1 MDKIERNKYIAIVWL
16 IAPLMGWIAAIKKTE
31 TLTAPKLLTLF
42 EIAKHTHEKTALL
55 VGLGAGVVLAIVLT
69 WLLVELYSS
78 PFTGQHFR
86 LFLRGTKIVSSEK
99 LKRLTR
105 EKTPQVEIGN
115 IPVPTSVEKT
125 HILVGGSTGTGKSVV
140 IRGLVYSGLLRRD
153 RFIIC
158 DPNGDLV
165 SKFYQEGDRI
175 LNPYDSR
182 SEGWTFYN
190 EIRHDYDYKRY
201 ALSIVPRGQSAE
213 EEAWCSFGRLLLS
226 ECAKKLAMVGTPS
239 VSALFHWCTI
249 AEPKDL
255 KAFLVDTAAESLFV
269 GADRALA
276 SARFILADKLPGHLE
291 MPPGDFSIRRF
302 LEDDQSGN
310 LFLTWREDMA
320 VALRPLIS
328 AWVDVVCTS
337 ILSLPESD
345 SRRIWLSLDEL
356 ASLEKL
362 SSLQDFLTKGR
373 KHGGRAIAGLQTVS
387 QLDDLYGTKE
397 AQTLRACF
405 RSLVVLG
412 GANSDPRTAEEMS
425 KALGEHEVIRE
436 NRQRGATSSQHRT
449 NRERVIM
456 PSEIVGMPDLNAI
469 VAFSGDLPIARV
481 KFKYQTFKKQVE
493 PFMERSAMLGD
504 CDMTTANRNM
514 P

>member
-1 MDKIERNKYIAIVWL
+1 MNMDKIERNKYIAAVWL
-16 IAPLMGWIAAIKKTE
+16 MMPLMGWLVAVKRTE
-31 TLTAPKLLTLF
+31 NLVTPKFWALF

-55 VGLGAGVVLAIVLT
+55 IGVGAGIVLAIALT

-78 PFTGQHFR
+78 PFSGQYFR
-86 LFLRGTKIVSSEK
+86 QFLRGTKIVTPGR
-99 LKRLTR
+99 LKRITR
-105 EKTPQVEIGN
+105 EKTMQVKIGDV
-115 IPVPTSVEKT
+115 PVPTGVETT

-140 IRGLVYSGLLRRD
+140 IRGLVYSGLMRRD

-165 SKFYQEGDRI
+165 SKFYREGDRI
-175 LNPYDSR
+175 LNPYDTR
-182 SEGWTFYN
+182 SEGWSFYN

-213 EEAWCSFGRLLLS
+213 EESWRSFGRLLLS
-226 ECAKKLAMVGTPS
+226 ECARKLAMIGNPS
-239 VSALFHWCTI
+239 VHALFRWCTI
-249 AEPKDL
+249 AEPKEL
-255 KAFLVDTAAESLFV
+255 KSFLVDTAAESLFV

-291 MPPGDFSIRRF
+291 MPPGEFSIRRF

-345 SRRIWLSLDEL
+345 TRRIWLSLDEL

-387 QLDDLYGTKE
+387 QLDDIYGIKE

-412 GANSDPRTAEEMS
+412 GANSDPATAEEMS

-436 NRQRGATSSQHRT
+436 NRNRSVRNTSLQHRT

-456 PSEIVGMPDLNAI
+456 PSEIVGMSDLNGI
-469 VAFSGDLPIARV
+469 VAFAGDLPITRV
-481 KFKYQTFKKQVE
+481 KFQYQKFKKQTE
-493 PFMERSAMLGD
+493 PFVERHAII
-504 CDMTTANRNM
+504 
-514 P
+514 

>member
-1 MDKIERNKYIAIVWL
+1 MDKTERNQYIAIVWL
-16 IAPLMGWIAAIKKTE
+16 LMPLIGWFIAVKKTE
-31 TLTAPKLLTLF
+31 PLTAPKIKALF
-42 EIAKHTHEKTALL
+42 EIAKHTHEKIPLL
-55 VGLGAGVVLAIVLT
+55 IGIGAGIALAIVLT
-69 WLLVELYSS
+69 WLLIELYSS
-78 PFTGQHFR
+78 PFTRQHFKH
-86 LFLRGTKIVSSEK
+86 FLRGTKIVTAEK
-99 LKRLTR
+99 LKRLTS
-105 EKTPQVEIGN
+105 EKGPQVQIGE
-115 IPVPTSVEKT
+115 IPVPTGVETT

-153 RFIIC
+153 RFVIC

-165 SKFYQEGDRI
+165 SKFYRDGDRI
-175 LNPYDSR
+175 LNPYDTR

-190 EIRHDYDYKRY
+190 EIRNDYDYKRY

-213 EEAWCSFGRLLLS
+213 EESWRSFGRLLLA
-226 ECAKKLAMVGTPS
+226 ECAKKLASVGNPS
-239 VSALFHWCTI
+239 VHDLFHWCTI

-255 KAFLVDTAAESLFV
+255 KAFLTDTAAESLFV

-276 SARFILADKLPGHLE
+276 SARFILADKLPGHLD
-291 MPPGDFSIRRF
+291 MPPGEFSIRRF

-337 ILSLPESD
+337 ILSLPESRT
-345 SRRIWLSLDEL
+345 RRIWLSLDEL

-373 KHGGRAIAGLQTVS
+373 KHGGRAIAGLQMVS
-387 QLDDLYGTKE
+387 QLDDLYGIKE

-412 GANSDPRTAEEMS
+412 GANSDSATAEEMS
-425 KALGEHEVIRE
+425 RALGEHEVIRD
-436 NRQRGATSSQHRT
+436 NTPSSIRDTNPRQRT
-449 NRERVIM
+449 NRERVVM
-456 PSEIVGMPDLNAI
+456 PSEIVDMPDLNAI
-469 VAFSGDLPIARV
+469 VAFAGDLPIARV
-481 KFKYQTFKKQVE
+481 KLEYQQFKKQVE
-493 PFMERSAMLGD
+493 PFIECSALSG
-504 CDMTTANRNM
+504 R
-514 P
+514 